1 MIRLVVAL
9 LRFETYLHLGCTTR
23 VQYFSGA
30 CGFLR
35 NTTIILKCWR
45 GSFCPKVPRKV
56 FLQLWRKI
64 LNRFWDSLGSL
75 QRSSLV
81 IKSLFEERFHQKKEK
96 WRTLIWKFRDLCL
109 WNKSRTE
116 KKQEPFCHQVFG
128 LKCRRSFCFGD
139 EWAHGGQGGGF
150 LGRWMNWRAPLNW
163 SKLLIFLAHDLLSD
177 QKLVDYAHASLAMQ
191 LTRLLLALVMV
202 SLNIIQFSSIFMWQS

>member
-1 MIRLVVAL
+1 MAL
-9 LRFETYLHLGCTTR
+9 PRSETELLLGCTTR
-23 VQYFSGA
+23 DHCFYLYLWVFST
-30 CGFLR
+30 
-35 NTTIILKCWR
+35 TTIFIDYWR
-45 GSFCPKVPRKV
+45 FWRLFVQKYQEKFFCN
-56 FLQLWRKI
+56 FDEKI

-81 IKSLFEERFHQKKEK
+81 IKSLFEERFRQKKEK
-96 WRTLIWKFRDLCL
+96 TRTLIWKFRDLCL

-177 QKLVDYAHASLAMQ
+177 QKLVDYAHASLAIQ
-191 LTRLLLALVMV
+191 LTVG
-202 SLNIIQFSSIFMWQS
+202 SYSY